1 MNRAAL
7 ESIVKKL
14 YDKYLIPLFI
24 FDEKQQVVIPR
35 NSFITDKQVA
45 EHFFLTSQS
54 TELDVV
60 TFFEGDD
67 FFFSSFTCDLP
78 DSSIGNVLIGPCGI
92 LGTNK
97 RSFPFQGYDYIAGVH
112 YSKESRESF
121 VAFVELFYTILKRA
135 IPDANKFR
143 WSVPEKQANSNT
155 STLLEENLYQRRLE
169 DPYLDSFEFEKRY
182 VEAVRRNQPEKILW
196 LFHKMSSTYS
206 VELAN
211 NKLESLKYKYSGLI
225 TILTRVSINEGVPVS
240 QAYGL
245 SDTLLQ
251 KLQNIYDVQECLTHI
266 QESTYHFMRLIHA
279 FPTQKSFL
287 IRSLINYI
295 DTHIY
300 DKITLNDLS
309 EFTEKHPTH
318 LSTEFKKHVGQTI
331 HTYINQQ
338 KVAEAK
344 HLLVFTDYSYKE
356 IAALLHFSN
365 QSHFIQVFK
374 QFAIISPKEYRKN
387 YFSSVFCS
395 TDS

>member
-7 ESIVKKL
+7 ESIVKKF

-54 TELDVV
+54 NELDVV
-60 TFFEGDD
+60 TFFEEGD
-67 FFFSSFTCDLP
+67 FFFSSFTCVLP

-97 RSFPFQGYDYIAGVH
+97 RAFPFQGYDYIAGVH

-121 VAFVELFYTILKRA
+121 VAFVELFYTILKGA

-251 KLQNIYDVQECLTHI
+251 KLQHIYDVQECLTHI

-300 DKITLNDLS
+300 DKITLNDLA

-338 KVAEAK
+338 KIAEAK
-344 HLLVFTDYSYKE
+344 HLLLFTDYSYKE

-374 QFAIISPKEYRKN
+374 QFEIISPKEYRKN